1 MNRRHK
7 ILGIV
12 ALSLL
17 PLALHAQS
25 EHQAFRLASPYEAF
39 GSARSAALSGAM
51 GAVGSDVSSITR
63 NPAGISLFRGANRLS
78 FTLQGDSRSNEA
90 NWYGQGSSTTD
101 NFKVRFQEFSYQIG
115 TNRASRG
122 RLSFAFAIR
131 NAGRYD
137 RTLNASA
144 SLAGQSGFS
153 SLADYA
159 AARTNNERR
168 HFGTSLRADDQF
180 SLEYLRDSERSA
192 NDPDLPFISIFG
204 AGAGWIAPKAGE
216 RRYQSNYTTPMS
228 RASLMSQAS
237 LVYRERGSITDYD
250 LALGVEV
257 DDALHLGIVG
267 TLSSLDHELNTYYE
281 ERYGQQGRLSLQN
294 VRTTSGFGG
303 RLGAGLLYEPLD
315 GLRLGAS
322 IYTPTFY
329 SMRESFRAVSEG
341 QRRGFTDGRASLDY
355 SPEQSYRLRGA
366 WRFGLS
372 GAYLIGQYGFLSV
385 DYDYATLGHLRLSD
399 APTYDSFGNN
409 VGDDAGFKEDN
420 DQLKTNYQGVHTVRV
435 GAEVLLTSRLSLR
448 GGYRYSSS
456 PIKNAGLKGMNAT
469 TEVYVP
475 GPTVQYSL
483 PDAVNSFSTGFGWRI
498 SPSVTLD
505 LAYIYTQQKGRTF
518 AFPYVKDYGT
528 FLNPLSNTTEA
539 VTPRTP
545 EARDG
550 LQAIEETNT
559 RHQAVA
565 TVSFRF

>member
-25 EHQAFRLASPYEAF
+25 EHQAFRLASPYEPF

-51 GAVGSDVSSITR
+51 GAVGSDVSSIIR

-137 RTLNASA
+137 RTLNAST

-159 AARTNNERR
+159 AARTNNGRYD
-168 HFGTSLRADDQF
+168 FGTSSRADDKF
-180 SLEYLRDSERSA
+180 SLGYLQDPKRSA

-216 RRYQSNYTTPMS
+216 RRYQSNYTVPMS
-228 RASLMSQAS
+228 RTS

-303 RLGAGLLYEPLD
+303 RFGAGLLYEPLD

-341 QRRGFTDGRASLDY
+341 QRRGFSDGRASLDY

-399 APTYDSFGNN
+399 APTYDSFGND
-409 VGDDAGFKEDN
+409 VGDDAGFEEDN
-420 DQLKTNYQGVHTVRV
+420 ARLKTNYQGVHTVRI
-435 GAEVLLTSRLSLR
+435 GAEALLSSRVSLR

-469 TEVYVP
+469 TEVLVP
-475 GPTVQYSL
+475 GPTVHYSL
-483 PDAVNSFSTGFGWRI
+483 PDAVNSFSAGLGWRV

-505 LAYIYTQQKGRTF
+505 LAYVYTQQKGRTF
-518 AFPYVKDYGT
+518 AFPYVSDYGT
-528 FLNPLSNTTEA
+528 SLNPRSNTAQA

-550 LQAIEETNT
+550 LQAIKETNT

>member
-25 EHQAFRLASPYEAF
+25 EHQAFRLASPYEPF

-51 GAVGSDVSSITR
+51 GAVGSDVSSIIR

-122 RLSFAFAIR
+122 RLSFALAIR

-159 AARTNNERR
+159 AARTNNGRYD
-168 HFGTSLRADDQF
+168 FGTSSRADDKF
-180 SLEYLRDSERSA
+180 SLGYLQDPKRSA

-204 AGAGWIAPKAGE
+204 TGAGWIAPKAGE
-216 RRYQSNYTTPMS
+216 RRYQSNYTAPMS
-228 RASLMSQAS
+228 QTS

-303 RLGAGLLYEPLD
+303 RLGAGLLYELLD

-341 QRRGFTDGRASLDY
+341 QRRGFSDGRASLDY

-399 APTYDSFGNN
+399 APTYDSFGND
-409 VGDDAGFKEDN
+409 VGDDAGFEEDN
-420 DQLKTNYQGVHTVRV
+420 ARLKTNYQGVHTVRI
-435 GAEVLLTSRLSLR
+435 GAEALLSSRVSLR

-469 TEVYVP
+469 TEVLVP
-475 GPTVQYSL
+475 GPTVHYSL
-483 PDAVNSFSTGFGWRI
+483 PDAVNSFSAGLGWRV

-505 LAYIYTQQKGRTF
+505 LAYVYTQQKGRTF
-518 AFPYVKDYGT
+518 AFPYVSDYGT
-528 FLNPLSNTTEA
+528 SLNPRSNTTQA

>member
-25 EHQAFRLASPYEAF
+25 EHQAFRLASPYEPF

-51 GAVGSDVSSITR
+51 GAVGSDVSSIIR

-159 AARTNNERR
+159 AARTNNGRYDLA
-168 HFGTSLRADDQF
+168 GSSRADDQF
-180 SLEYLRDSERSA
+180 SLEYLQDPKRSA
-192 NDPDLPFISIFG
+192 NDLDLPFISILG

-216 RRYQSNYTTPMS
+216 RRYQSNYTVPMS
-228 RASLMSQAS
+228 QTS

-341 QRRGFTDGRASLDY
+341 QRRGFTDGRASFD
-355 SPEQSYRLRGA
+355 SEQSYRLRGA

-399 APTYDSFGNN
+399 APTYDSFGND
-409 VGDDAGFKEDN
+409 VGDDAGFEEDN
-420 DQLKTNYQGVHTVRV
+420 ARLKTNYQGVHTVRI
-435 GAEVLLTSRLSLR
+435 GAEALLSSRVSLR

-469 TEVYVP
+469 TEVLVP
-475 GPTVQYSL
+475 GPTVHYSL
-483 PDAVNSFSTGFGWRI
+483 PDAVNSFSAGLGWRI

-505 LAYIYTQQKGRTF
+505 LAYVYTQQKGRTF
-518 AFPYVKDYGT
+518 AFPYVSDYGT
-528 FLNPLSNTTEA
+528 SLNPRSNTTEA

-550 LQAIEETNT
+550 LQAIKETNT